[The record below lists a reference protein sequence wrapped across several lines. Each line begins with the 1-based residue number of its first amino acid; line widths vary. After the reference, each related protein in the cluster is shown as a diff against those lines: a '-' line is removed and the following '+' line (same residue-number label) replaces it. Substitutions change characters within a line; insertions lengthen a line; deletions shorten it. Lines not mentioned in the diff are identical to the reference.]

1 MGELLFMKEGDLIKA
16 TYTDGSCLE
25 GYYIKDERGFIVIRM
40 EDTMVPIAHDSAK
53 FEVIKKNN
61 KSA

>member
-1 MGELLFMKEGDLIKA
+1 MKEGDLVKA
-16 TYTDGSCLE
+16 TYTDGSELV
-25 GYYIKDERGFIVIRM
+25 GYYIKDERGFIVIQM